1 MKKQSF
7 VKYHGTGND
16 FILIDNRKNDFKL
29 TDKEIQLIC
38 DRNFGVGSDG
48 LILLENTTEAD
59 FQMVF
64 YNPDATKDMMCGNG
78 GRCIVAFANSLGII
92 GNKTNFLAPDGMH
105 YAEIAENKDNKTNVK
120 LSLLDTDKIIEYSDG
135 QFLNTGTAHFVS
147 FVKDLTDLDVI
158 TKGKEIRHDKRFEA
172 IKGTNANFVEIISK
186 DNLSIRTF
194 ERGVEGETL
203 ACGTGITASAIAY
216 VDRYSLSQSPI
227 IVNSR
232 GGVLKVY
239 YTKTKEN
246 KYTNIFLEGLA
257 EKTFEGVFYFN

>member
-16 FILIDNRKNDFKL
+16 FILIDNRKNDFQL

-59 FQMVF
+59 FTMVF

-92 GNKTNFLAPDGMH
+92 GNETNFLAPDGMH
-105 YAEIAENKDNKTNVK
+105 YAEIIENQDNRTNVK

-135 QFLNTGTAHFVS
+135 QFLNTGTAHFIS
-147 FVKDLTDLDVI
+147 FVKDLAGLDVI
-158 TKGKEIRHDKRFEA
+158 GKGKEIRHDKRFKD
-172 IKGTNANFVEIISK
+172 IGGTNANFVEITNIG
-186 DNLSIRTF
+186 NLSIRTF

-216 VDRYSLSQSPI
+216 VDRYSLLESPI
-227 IVNSR
+227 IINAR

-239 YTKTKEN
+239 YTRTKEN

-257 EKTFEGVFYFN
+257 EKTFEGVFYFK

>member
-1 MKKQSF
+1 MKKLSF

-16 FILIDNRKNDFKL
+16 FILIDNRNKDFDL
-29 TDKEIQLIC
+29 EDNEIELIC

-48 LILLENTTEAD
+48 LILLENTNDAD

-78 GRCIVAFANSLGII
+78 GRCIVAFANSIGII
-92 GNKTNFLAPDGMH
+92 KNQAKFLAPDGIH
-105 YAEIAENKDNKTNVK
+105 YAKIISKKGSKANVK
-120 LSLLDTDKIIEYSDG
+120 LSLLDTDKIVEYSDG
-135 QFLNTGTAHFVS
+135 QFLNTGTAHFIS
-147 FVKDLTDLDVI
+147 FVKDLNDFDVI
-158 TKGKEIRHDKRFEA
+158 GRGKEIRHDKRFQD
-172 IKGTNANFVEIISK
+172 INGTNANFVEIISQC
-186 DNLSIRTF
+186 NLNIRTF

-216 VDRYSLSQSPI
+216 VDRYSLTKSPVTI
-227 IVNSR
+227 NAR

-239 YTKTKEN
+239 YKKTKEN
-246 KYTNIFLEGLA
+246 KYTDIFLEGLA